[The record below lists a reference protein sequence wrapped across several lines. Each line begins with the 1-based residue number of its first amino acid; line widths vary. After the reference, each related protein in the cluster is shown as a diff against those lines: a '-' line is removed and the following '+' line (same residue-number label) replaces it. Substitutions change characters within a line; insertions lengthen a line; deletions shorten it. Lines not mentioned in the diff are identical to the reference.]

1 MLSTLWF
8 NFAIV
13 KNLLIIIALTVIL
26 RPALPVVDYIINYDY
41 ISEVLCVN
49 KDRPELECNG
59 KCYLMQS
66 LAKAAEKENDQKKDN
81 SVKKVE
87 IPTLFNETIDA
98 PKLQVA
104 VDSHSDNFP
113 DSADQYKHLDS
124 SNFFHPPIA

>member
-1 MLSTLWF
+1 M
-8 NFAIV
+8 

-113 DSADQYKHLDS
+113 DGADQYKHLDS